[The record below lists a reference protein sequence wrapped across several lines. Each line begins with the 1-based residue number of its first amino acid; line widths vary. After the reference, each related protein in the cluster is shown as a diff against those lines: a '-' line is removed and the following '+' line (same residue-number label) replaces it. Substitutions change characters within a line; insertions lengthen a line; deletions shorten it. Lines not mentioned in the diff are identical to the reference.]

1 MDSANQITTS
11 HQRLPGVWMMLG
23 VSVFAALMPFL
34 THNTWALFAVIVCT
48 AIGWFI
54 VIAKTNQQWR
64 ENTLKVVPYS
74 AESIQSSPIQ
84 QQQEKLRGSIH
95 SQLNKLQHENQQ
107 IRTILSDA
115 ISGLADS
122 FQGINE
128 QARSQKQLVMS
139 VTTNMSTHGDTE
151 ELNIAQIMS
160 ETENVLKFFIDTV
173 VETSKESMRLVYK
186 LDEMGKQNEAVI
198 GLLKDIREISDQTNL
213 LALNAAIEAARA
225 GEHGRGFAVVADEVR
240 SLSNKSEK
248 FSDEINTVVR
258 GTMSGISEARLIIND
273 MASKDMKIMM
283 NSKKKVNDMTA
294 IMSGV
299 HKFTSEKLAE
309 VDAITDDLNEKVA
322 VAVLSLQFD
331 DMITQISGHIERR
344 IGAIENLVNL
354 LNTSDDLDAND
365 VSERINTICQ
375 AVEHRSVEQQAIAEG
390 GIDLF

>member
-1 MDSANQITTS
+1 MDSADQIRTS
-11 HQRLPGVWMMLG
+11 HQHTVGAWLMAG
-23 VSVFAALMPFL
+23 VSIVAVLTPFL
-34 THNTWALFAVIVCT
+34 TLNTWLLCGVIAST

-54 VIAKTNQQWR
+54 VITRNNQHWR
-64 ENTLKVVPYS
+64 EIAFGNSETATETDS
-74 AESIQSSPIQ
+74 DATH
-84 QQQEKLRGSIH
+84 H
-95 SQLNKLQHENQQ
+95 SQQDELRNSIRSQLEKLQHENQQ

-186 LDEMGKQNEAVI
+186 LDEMGKQNQAVI
-198 GLLKDIREISDQTNL
+198 GLLGDIKEISDQTNL

-240 SLSNKSEK
+240 ALSNKSEK

-283 NSKKKVNDMTA
+283 SSKKKVNDMTE
-294 IMSGV
+294 IISGV
-299 HKFTSEKLAE
+299 HKFTAEKLAE

-331 DMITQISGHIERR
+331 DLITQISGHIERR
-344 IGAIENLVNL
+344 IGAIENLV
-354 LNTSDDLDAND
+354 DLVSGVNGIDATD
-365 VSERINTICQ
+365 MRQRINSICQ
-375 AVEHRSVEQQAIAEG
+375 SVEHRSVEQQAIAEG